1 MDQDF
6 NSRAAI
12 SELFE
17 LVKETNK
24 LISSNELSNQ
34 GAENIL
40 SVLEEM
46 DSVFGILPVSAS
58 ENVSDDLI
66 QILVDV
72 RSELRKLKQYALA
85 DSIRDRLKECGIE
98 LQDSAEGVKWIHT

>member
-17 LVKETNK
+17 LVREANR
-24 LISSNELSNQ
+24 LLSSGELSNK

-40 SVLEEM
+40 SAFNEM
-46 DSVFGILPVSAS
+46 DSVFGILPESKTEDDS
-58 ENVSDDLI
+58 EDLI
-66 QILVDV
+66 QILIDV
-72 RSELRKLKQYALA
+72 RNELRKVKQYALA

-98 LQDSAEGVKWIHT
+98 LQDSAEGVKWIRI